1 MPRIAVAVGA
11 VGLIAFSIGF
21 NTARYTVVWEMV
33 GSMPQASQPK
43 EAAQPE
49 AVSHSAAPA
58 QSAAVGPA
66 PYDWAE
72 ENSDRDSPVEN
83 GWDDRPAL
91 DAEEPLD
98 AEEAPAVQ
106 KDETEYEDPYDY
118 GARPPEEVL
127 PSIKYSAR
135 VDVAEAFGPPA
146 SGHGDLGGEI
156 RRLPRVDRVTPLAED
171 RGSAGSLGDP
181 IGVYAGNGS

>member
-21 NTARYTVVWEMV
+21 NTARYTVVWEMA

-43 EAAQPE
+43 EAAQP
-49 AVSHSAAPA
+49 AAISQSAAPA
-58 QSAAVGPA
+58 QSAAVEPS

-72 ENSDRDSPVEN
+72 ENSDRHSPVED

-91 DAEEPLD
+91 DAEEA
-98 AEEAPAVQ
+98 AEVQ
-106 KDETEYEDPYDY
+106 EEETEYEDPYDY

-135 VDVAEAFGPPA
+135 ADVAEAFGPSA
-146 SGHGDLGGEI
+146 SGDGDLGGEI
-156 RRLPRVDRVTPLAED
+156 RRLPPVDRVAPFAED
-171 RGSAGSLGDP
+171 RGNAGSLGDP
-181 IGVYAGNGS
+181 NGVYAGNGS